1 MSIETD
7 QRQLCCVKVVC
18 LCEGQDGVSASGHKR
33 TSRHRPALARL
44 VPRADIRRQDQDVG
58 KGQNRTH
65 GTMHMRRA

>member
-33 TSRHRPALARL
+33 RPRHRPALARL